1 MDVSSLP
8 RRRSFDA
15 LLHPSLLSS
24 ASLILSYLATAA
36 VINSIAAALHAL
48 AADEAGTEVN

>member
-36 VINSIAAALHAL
+36 VINSIAATLHAL
-48 AADEAGTEVN
+48 AADEAGAEIN